1 MGNQEDIMLNRYII
15 ERNIKGVGAGA
26 DKDFANMAEKSNEAL
41 SALGPKIQWLQSFV
55 TDDKVYCEYLAENE
69 DLVRQHAKLG
79 GFPADSVAKV
89 THICDPTTARDDFAE
104 LRSKQTTQRDPLQNA
119 S

>member
-1 MGNQEDIMLNRYII
+1 MLNRYII
-15 ERNIKGVGAGA
+15 ERNINGVGAGS
-26 DKDFANMAEKSNEAL
+26 DSDFSNMAGKSNEVLAT
-41 SALGPKIQWLQSFV
+41 LGSKIQWLKSYV

-69 DLVRQHAKLG
+69 DVVREHAKLG

-89 THICDPTTARDDFAE
+89 THICDPTTATDDFSE
-104 LRSKQTTQRDPLQNA
+104 LRSPQSPQRESFL